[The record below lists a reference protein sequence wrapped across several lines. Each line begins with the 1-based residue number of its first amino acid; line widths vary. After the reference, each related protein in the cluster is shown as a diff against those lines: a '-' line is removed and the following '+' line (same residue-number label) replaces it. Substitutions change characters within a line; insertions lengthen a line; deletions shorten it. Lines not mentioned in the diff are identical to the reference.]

1 MKRIISI
8 LLVAA
13 LMLSVLPVAFA
24 TETETE
30 TEATEYNFV
39 FTNAAHTTTA
49 DKSTV
54 SFTTAIHSIE
64 NTSEG
69 YDRWG
74 YVARYFP
81 DTDSCCSDGSY
92 IRVSYYRP
100 GKQVDTAV
108 TFSPDMEK
116 AAAGICFELEIKKG
130 GYYAPTLTYARHN
143 YGPIAEIY
151 LVPKTEIDGTIT
163 NNNLSDTIKAL
174 DAKYRVGTVDSY
186 TGSALTMRS
195 VYLPDNTNCYLFIV
209 PNGESEAAHNAAQTK
224 NINFHYFL
232 PSGIKLTPH
241 EKEYIGYDY
250 DFTTVQPTGGVDVD
264 TDGEGTDAGLPID
277 TNAQN
282 ATDSQN
288 STVGVWNNKGIYYLY
303 NGALTRFLTDEYTY
317 INTSNSG
324 KWSYAGDNGRA
335 SLYINSNGIMMTT
348 RNLADGYIALKI
360 KVDRADTYELSFERT
375 KLKYDALGQFS
386 VFSASNELNLE
397 NIAAS
402 TVGGEVDFFTAEGST
417 YVGKVNI
424 PTPGEYYLVVSY
436 KGLGSCGYDS
446 DVRGIHLKSI
456 NLKGTT
462 LEYKE
467 NLGDEFVNVSP
478 NNAPVAGTTTAT
490 AEVNATAVDEDNNYI
505 SVEIEEDSNSVK
517 APLTAGEN
525 GRYKFLYWTKGI
537 GKNRKIVSQTETH
550 TFDATPGNNIF
561 IAVYRDTE
569 KAVGESAIFYNAN
582 GDILG
587 KAEATDGEITTL
599 SLDKVSLPG
608 LGKAIGWSL
617 SGDENLYAGGEKVE
631 VSGDMRFVASYGD
644 SSDAIEVTT
653 DSDVSIEIEGGK
665 SEAAYG
671 DLVTLSAPARRD
683 NTKLFNY
690 WTKNGEIVSFDREY
704 TFCAWGNCEVRAV
717 YSDYAPASDTVR
729 KILIGSVT
737 KDSETT
743 VVAEF
748 IGFEDAVERGI
759 AFGITGAPAS
769 VDSINRAVMNRKDAN
784 HIAAIDDIGEGYVGY
799 AITKD
804 GKVYYS
810 K

>member
-13 LMLSVLPVAFA
+13 LMMSVLPVAFA
-24 TETETE
+24 TETTE
-30 TEATEYNFV
+30 EATEYNFV

-74 YVARYFP
+74 YVAKYFP
-81 DTDSCCSDGSY
+81 DSDSCCSDKSY

-100 GKQVDTAV
+100 GKKTDTAV

-130 GYYAPTLTYARHN
+130 GYYTPTLSYLWHA

-163 NNNLSDTIKAL
+163 NNNLSDTVKAL
-174 DAKYRVGTVDSY
+174 DAKYRLGTVDSH
-186 TGSALTMRS
+186 TGSSVTMRS
-195 VYLPDNTNCYLFIV
+195 VYLSDNTNCYLFIV
-209 PNGESEAAHNAAQTK
+209 PNGESESAYNAAQTNNK
-224 NINFHYFL
+224 NFHYFL
-232 PSGIKLTPH
+232 PMGLKLTPH

-324 KWSYAGDNGRA
+324 KWSYAGDNGCA

-348 RNLADGYIALKI
+348 RDLTNGYIALKI

-386 VFSASNELNLE
+386 VFSANSELNQA
-397 NIAAS
+397 NIAAN

-436 KGLGSCGYDS
+436 KGLGSCGHTS
-446 DVRGIHLKSI
+446 DARGIHLKSI
-456 NLKGTT
+456 NLKATT
-462 LEYKE
+462 MDYKE

-478 NNAPVAGTTTAT
+478 DNAPVAGTTTAA

-505 SVEIEEDSNSVK
+505 ALEIEAESNSVT

-537 GKNRKIVSQTETH
+537 GRNRKIVSQTETH

-569 KAVGESAIFYNAN
+569 KVVGESAIFYNAN

-587 KAEATDGEITTL
+587 KVSATDGEITTL

-608 LGKAIGWSL
+608 LGKAIGWTL
-617 SGDENLYAGGEKVE
+617 SGDENLYPGGASVE
-631 VSGDMRFVASYGD
+631 ASGDMRFVASYED
-644 SSDAIEVTT
+644 SSDEITITT
-653 DSDVSIEIEGGK
+653 DSDVIIEIEGGK
-665 SEAAYG
+665 SKATYG

-690 WTKNGEIVSFDREY
+690 WTKDGEIVSFDREY
-704 TFCAWGNCEVRAV
+704 TFCAWEACVVRAV
-717 YSDYAPASDTVR
+717 YSDYVPASDTVR
-729 KILIGSVT
+729 KILIGSVK
-737 KDSETT
+737 KDNETT

-748 IGFEDAVERGI
+748 IGFENAVERGI

-769 VDSINRAVMNRKDAN
+769 VDSINRVVMNRKDAN

-799 AITKD
+799 AIMKD